1 MRRFIGLFASLM
13 WLSACGNST
22 SSVGLSTRMGSAV
35 TGSALTRTSS
45 QRLELSNGITVDR
58 VRLSVREL
66 ELKREGHHDD
76 SSDDDSDAGT
86 DAGTDDKSEHK
97 QRTGSFL
104 IDLSGTALEGQ
115 LVRLQD
121 ISVDVGTYDEIEFDI
136 GKVDPANATGGLKEL
151 ADQGASLII
160 DGHIDGEPFQF
171 VSSLR
176 VEQERKV
183 SFEIAEGDDQ
193 NVTFNIDPSGWFT
206 DKDGKRLDPRESS
219 ARSELENNLQK
230 SIDAFDDHDRNGGE
244 DDDDDGSHHDGKDD

>member
-45 QRLELSNGITVDR
+45 QRLALSNGITVER

-76 SSDDDSDAGT
+76 RSDDDSDAGS
-86 DAGTDDKSEHK
+86 DDDKAGHK

-121 ISVDVGTYDEIEFDI
+121 IEVDVGTYDEIEFDI
-136 GKVDPANATGGLKEL
+136 GKVDPATAPTALKEL
-151 ADQGASLII
+151 ADLGASLII

-183 SFEIAEGDDQ
+183 SFEIVAGDDQ

-206 DKDGKRLDPRESS
+206 GKDGKRLDPRDSS
-219 ARSELENNLQK
+219 ARSQLENNIQK

-244 DDDDDGSHHDGKDD
+244 DDDRHGGED

>member
-45 QRLELSNGITVDR
+45 QRLELSNGITVER

-76 SSDDDSDAGT
+76 RSDDDSDAGS
-86 DAGTDDKSEHK
+86 DDDKSEFK
-97 QRTGSFL
+97 QRTGPFL
-104 IDLSGTALEGQ
+104 IDLSGTALDGQ
-115 LVRLQD
+115 MVRLQD

-136 GKVDPANATGGLKEL
+136 GKVDPATAPTALKEL
-151 ADQGASLII
+151 AEQGASLII

-176 VEQERKV
+176 VEQEREV

-219 ARSELENNLQK
+219 ARSQLENNLQK

-244 DDDDDGSHHDGKDD
+244 DDDDHDRHGGRSGGED

>member
-22 SSVGLSTRMGSAV
+22 SSVGLSTRMGGAV

-45 QRLELSNGITVDR
+45 QRLQLSNGITVDR

-76 SSDDDSDAGT
+76 VSDDSDAGS
-86 DAGTDDKSEHK
+86 DDDKTEFK
-97 QRTGSFL
+97 RRTGPFL

-121 ISVDVGTYDEIEFDI
+121 ITVDVGIYDEIEFDI
-136 GKVDPANATGGLKEL
+136 GKVDPEKATGGLKEL
-151 ADQGASLII
+151 ADQDASIII

-171 VSSLR
+171 VTSVG
-176 VEQERKV
+176 VEQEREV
-183 SFEIAEGDDQ
+183 RFEIAEGDDQ

-230 SIDAFDDHDRNGGE
+230 SIDAFDDHDRDGGE
-244 DDDDDGSHHDGKDD
+244 DHDDDDGSHHDGKDD

>member
-45 QRLELSNGITVDR
+45 QRLQLSNGITVDR

-76 SSDDDSDAGT
+76 SVSDDDSDAGT
-86 DAGTDDKSEHK
+86 SDDKSEHK
-97 QRTGSFL
+97 QRTGAFL

-115 LVRLQD
+115 VVRLQD

-136 GKVDPANATGGLKEL
+136 GKVDPATAPAALKEL

-244 DDDDDGSHHDGKDD
+244 DDDDNGSHHDGKDD

>member
-35 TGSALTRTSS
+35 TGSALTRTAS
-45 QRLELSNGITVDR
+45 QRLGLSNGITVER

-76 SSDDDSDAGT
+76 RSDDDSDAGT
-86 DAGTDDKSEHK
+86 DAGTSEDKGEHK

-104 IDLSGTALEGQ
+104 IDLSGTALDGQ
-115 LVRLQD
+115 VVRLQD
-121 ISVDVGTYDEIEFDI
+121 IAVDVGTYDEIEFDI

-183 SFEIAEGDDQ
+183 SFEIVEGDDQ

-219 ARSELENNLQK
+219 ARSQLENNIQK
-230 SIDAFDDHDRNGGE
+230 SVDAFDDHDRNGGE
-244 DDDDDGSHHDGKDD
+244 DSDDHDRNGGKD

>member
-1 MRRFIGLFASLM
+1 M

-22 SSVGLSTRMGSAV
+22 SSVGLSTRLGSAV

-45 QRLELSNGITVDR
+45 QRLELSNGITVD
-58 VRLSVREL
+58 
-66 ELKREGHHDD
+66 
-76 SSDDDSDAGT
+76 
-86 DAGTDDKSEHK
+86 
-97 QRTGSFL
+97 
-104 IDLSGTALEGQ
+104 
-115 LVRLQD
+115 
-121 ISVDVGTYDEIEFDI
+121 VGTYDEIEFDI
-136 GKVDPANATGGLKEL
+136 GKVDPATAPTALKEL
-151 ADQGASLII
+151 AEQGASLII

-176 VEQERKV
+176 VEQEREV

-219 ARSELENNLQK
+219 ARSQLENNLQK

-244 DDDDDGSHHDGKDD
+244 DDDDHDRHGGRSGGEN